1 MSKNKNKVT
10 VKRNR
15 GHQFHQEKQKLSI
28 QDWKNEHTNHFN
40 QNISSKSG
48 SFHKRNQ
55 EVVEQGKENFSV
67 SKEKNRTKSENF
79 KKESIPSQPN
89 HFNQGRKQQ
98 LFRMEQDVPDK
109 HRESGTEGALTNKE
123 KRYFELS
130 EKEDRHFNQEKSEM
144 DRNVEDGVSTKET
157 FSFGLQSET
166 GKQKQLDEKKKIGT
180 FSLQKDKRKKEIRK
194 QIDKFKQEEKD
205 IEPKGEDTFLTK
217 EKSLL
222 ESISEEDFYNQNK
235 PVVLQDENF
244 KKKEELSI
252 PKKSGH
258 SSLKENR
265 QKKKVRK
272 QMEKFYQEEKE
283 VYDPLSKDMD
293 NDGVIDRYDVDFR
306 DSKVS
311 YRTLTDDEKYD
322 NRQNDKEKNYDEYV
336 KNPKSKNNRYKHYV
350 KDTFS
355 KESPKSEKQKNYMRS
370 NFDDKEFTRNKDT
383 KKNSFQDVK
392 DKRKTTDKNPSQKRK
407 GKFENKEKKISK
419 LRQKKQKQEQK
430 LKNKGIDGKTQSA
443 KSAVIATGMVNRYL
457 ESGKEDNAGVD
468 AAYKV
473 TDQVENI
480 SRKIY
485 HHGKKKNLRRQKKI
499 TKLGKRIENQ
509 EKKLFFK
516 KNMEEMKK
524 SADYQ
529 NTSRLRQFFK
539 RRQYKKQI
547 QKKYKYNVKNR
558 IKKSFIEGSKRF
570 GEFVKSRGKKIVFL
584 SLLALGIFFML
595 FQAGSMMMNMGTGM
609 VGNTVS
615 TTYLSSEDT
624 LKEVNQEFS
633 SLEQALQE
641 EMDSVEENHP
651 GYDEYIINGKE
662 KIGHNV
668 HELLSYITSRYGV
681 VKNVSEIESELQSL
695 FQNMYTLTYKEEI
708 EIRYKTVTSSYTDA
722 DGNEHTE
729 SHEEPYEYK
738 KLIVT
743 LEKREMD
750 SIIREVFQ
758 SYPDNLSHYEIL
770 LASKGNMELIFGNGS
785 GDFSEIINNPDFSNP
800 GLEFNEESV
809 KRIVHEAEKHIGKRY
824 VFGANGPSNFDCSS
838 FVCWTYTH
846 SGIKNM
852 PRTTAWGIYKDYCN
866 PVSPSEAKAGDII
879 FFKGTYN
886 SGSPIS
892 HVGIYVGGGY
902 MIHAGDPIQYAR
914 IDTPYWRDHFYGFGR
929 PK

>member
-1 MSKNKNKVT
+1 MRYAKNREKLLN
-10 VKRNR
+10 
-15 GHQFHQEKQKLSI
+15 QEKQSVQHKI
-28 QDWKNEHTNHFN
+28 QTNYETESPKNLNEALLKEEMSGEELPLPERKRSNN
-40 QNISSKSG
+40 SYRGYKNNNLDKNISSYRSSDTG
-48 SFHKRNQ
+48 NINQNSTSFQ
-55 EVVEQGKENFSV
+55 
-67 SKEKNRTKSENF
+67 
-79 KKESIPSQPN
+79 
-89 HFNQGRKQQ
+89 
-98 LFRMEQDVPDK
+98 
-109 HRESGTEGALTNKE
+109 AE
-123 KRYFELS
+123 KRR
-130 EKEDRHFNQEKSEM
+130 KKMQ
-144 DRNVEDGVSTKET
+144 
-157 FSFGLQSET
+157 
-166 GKQKQLDEKKKIGT
+166 KKINK
-180 FSLQKDKRKKEIRK
+180 FQK
-194 QIDKFKQEEKD
+194 
-205 IEPKGEDTFLTK
+205 
-217 EKSLL
+217 
-222 ESISEEDFYNQNK
+222 
-235 PVVLQDENF
+235 
-244 KKKEELSI
+244 
-252 PKKSGH
+252 
-258 SSLKENR
+258 
-265 QKKKVRK
+265 
-272 QMEKFYQEEKE
+272 EEKE

-350 KDTFS
+350 KDTFL
-355 KESPKSEKQKNYMRS
+355 KESPKSENKKYFKS

-473 TDQVENI
+473 SDQVENI

-485 HHGKKKNLRRQKKI
+485 HHGKKKNLKRQKKI
-499 TKLGKRIENQ
+499 TKLGKSIENQ

-539 RRQYKKQI
+539 RRQYKRQI
-547 QKKYKYNVKNR
+547 QKKYKDSVKNR
-558 IKKSFIEGSKRF
+558 IKKSLIGSSKHF

-615 TTYLSSEDT
+615 TTYLSSEDV
-624 LKEVNQEFS
+624 LKETNQEFS

-651 GYDEYIINGKE
+651 GYDEYIVKGKE

-668 HELLSYITSRYGV
+668 HELLSYITARYGI
-681 VKNVSEIESELQSL
+681 VKNISEVESELQSL

-708 EIRYKTVTSSYTDA
+708 EIRYRTVTSSYTDA

-750 SIIREVFQ
+750 DIIRKVFQ
-758 SYPDNLSHYEIL
+758 AYPDNLSHYEIL
-770 LASKGNMELIFGNGS
+770 LASKGNMERVFGTGS
-785 GDFSEIINNPDFSNP
+785 GNLSEIVDNPDFSNP

-824 VFGANGPSNFDCSS
+824 VFGANGPNNFDCSS

-852 PRTTAWGIYKDYCN
+852 PRTTAWGIYKNYCN
-866 PVSPSEAKAGDII
+866 PISPSEAKPGDII

-902 MIHAGDPIQYAR
+902 MIHAGDPIRYAK
-914 IDTPYWRDHFYGFGR
+914 IDTPYWREHFYGYGR

>member
-1 MSKNKNKVT
+1 MEYLK
-10 VKRNR
+10 
-15 GHQFHQEKQKLSI
+15 
-28 QDWKNEHTNHFN
+28 N
-40 QNISSKSG
+40 QNETSL
-48 SFHKRNQ
+48 
-55 EVVEQGKENFSV
+55 KE
-67 SKEKNRTKSENF
+67 ENYNDRL
-79 KKESIPSQPN
+79 S
-89 HFNQGRKQQ
+89 
-98 LFRMEQDVPDK
+98 
-109 HRESGTEGALTNKE
+109 
-123 KRYFELS
+123 LS
-130 EKEDRHFNQEKSEM
+130 EKRFNHSGKRQLNNNSNKNTSLYHLSDKGDIKQNQSVFQAEKRRKKM
-144 DRNVEDGVSTKET
+144 
-157 FSFGLQSET
+157 Q
-166 GKQKQLDEKKKIGT
+166 KKINK
-180 FSLQKDKRKKEIRK
+180 FQK
-194 QIDKFKQEEKD
+194 
-205 IEPKGEDTFLTK
+205 
-217 EKSLL
+217 
-222 ESISEEDFYNQNK
+222 
-235 PVVLQDENF
+235 
-244 KKKEELSI
+244 
-252 PKKSGH
+252 
-258 SSLKENR
+258 
-265 QKKKVRK
+265 
-272 QMEKFYQEEKE
+272 EEKE

-336 KNPKSKNNRYKHYV
+336 KNPKSKNKRYKHYA
-350 KDTFS
+350 KDSFL
-355 KESPKSEKQKNYMRS
+355 KESPKSEKQKDYIRS
-370 NFDDKEFTRNKDT
+370 NFDDKEFTRNKD
-383 KKNSFQDVK
+383 KKKDSFQDVK
-392 DKRKTTDKNPSQKRK
+392 DKRKTADKNPSQKRK
-407 GKFENKEKKISK
+407 EKFEKQEKKISK

-443 KSAVIATGMVNRYL
+443 KSAVLATGMVNRYL

-473 TDQVENI
+473 SDQVENI

-485 HHGKKKNLRRQKKI
+485 HHGKKKNLKRQKKI
-499 TKLGKRIENQ
+499 TKLGKSIESQ

-516 KNMEEMKK
+516 NNMEEMKK

-539 RRQYKKQI
+539 RRQYKRQI
-547 QKKYKYNVKNR
+547 QKKYKDSVKNR
-558 IKKSFIEGSKRF
+558 IKKSFATSSKRF
-570 GEFVKSRGKKIVFL
+570 AEFVKLRGKKAVFL
-584 SLLALGIFFML
+584 LLLAVGIFFML
-595 FQAGSMMMNMGTGM
+595 FQAGGMMMNMGTGM
-609 VGNTVS
+609 IGNTAS
-615 TTYLSSEDT
+615 TTYLSSKDT
-624 LKEVNQEFS
+624 LKEINQEFS

-641 EMDSVEENHP
+641 EMDNVEENHP
-651 GYDEYIINGKE
+651 GYDEYIVKGKG
-662 KIGHNV
+662 KIGHDV

-681 VKNVSEIESELQSL
+681 VKNVSEVESELKHL
-695 FQNMYTLTYKEEI
+695 FQKMYTLTYKEEI
-708 EIRYKTVTSSYTDA
+708 EIRYKTVTTSYTDA
-722 DGNEHTE
+722 DGNKHTE

-770 LASKGNMELIFGNGS
+770 LASKGNMERIFGSGS
-785 GDFSEIINNPDFSNP
+785 GDFSEIIDNPDFSNP

-809 KRIVHEAEKHIGKRY
+809 KRIVYEAEKHIGKRY
-824 VFGANGPSNFDCSS
+824 VFGANGPNNFDCSS

-866 PVSPSEAKAGDII
+866 PVSPNEAKAGDII

-902 MIHAGDPIQYAR
+902 MIHAGNPIQYTR
-914 IDTPYWRDHFYGFGR
+914 IDTPYWREHFYGFGR

>member
-1 MSKNKNKVT
+1 MKKQLRYKKSRAKNLAKNT
-10 VKRNR
+10 SFSSNHQGSGEYDNNLLDDNR
-15 GHQFHQEKQKLSI
+15 LSNTQEY
-28 QDWKNEHTNHFN
+28 H
-40 QNISSKSG
+40 SSKSIDV
-48 SFHKRNQ
+48 SSKKMQKNFYTQEDNSIKESMNLSKDKLISKNQ
-55 EVVEQGKENFSV
+55 SKHFMSGQYEKNIRDDELYPSGDNGEKNQTFSRKEN
-67 SKEKNRTKSENF
+67 
-79 KKESIPSQPN
+79 
-89 HFNQGRKQQ
+89 H
-98 LFRMEQDVPDK
+98 
-109 HRESGTEGALTNKE
+109 
-123 KRYFELS
+123 
-130 EKEDRHFNQEKSEM
+130 
-144 DRNVEDGVSTKET
+144 
-157 FSFGLQSET
+157 
-166 GKQKQLDEKKKIGT
+166 KKK
-180 FSLQKDKRKKEIRK
+180 LRK
-194 QIDKFKQEEKD
+194 QIDKF
-205 IEPKGEDTFLTK
+205 
-217 EKSLL
+217 
-222 ESISEEDFYNQNK
+222 NQ
-235 PVVLQDENF
+235 
-244 KKKEELSI
+244 
-252 PKKSGH
+252 
-258 SSLKENR
+258 
-265 QKKKVRK
+265 
-272 QMEKFYQEEKE
+272 EKE

-336 KNPKSKNNRYKHYV
+336 KNPKSKNNRYKHYA
-350 KDTFS
+350 KDTFL

-392 DKRKTTDKNPSQKRK
+392 DKRKTTDKNTSQKRK
-407 GKFENKEKKISK
+407 GKFEKQEKKISK

-485 HHGKKKNLRRQKKI
+485 HHGKKKNLKRQKKI

-570 GEFVKSRGKKIVFL
+570 GEFVKSRGKKAVFL
-584 SLLALGIFFML
+584 LLLAVGIFFML

-615 TTYLSSEDT
+615 TTYLSSEDV
-624 LKEVNQEFS
+624 LKETNQEFS

-668 HELLSYITSRYGV
+668 HELLSYITARYGI
-681 VKNVSEIESELQSL
+681 VKNISEIESELQSL

-770 LASKGNMELIFGNGS
+770 LASKGNMELLFGNGS

-852 PRTTAWGIYKDYCN
+852 PRTTAWGIYKNYCN

-879 FFKGTYN
+879 FFKGTSN